1 MRVKSSGYS
10 AGAISLTE
18 DVGQL
23 EGGSSGKEIYLAL
36 SGGGVRAMVFHAG
49 VLKFLAEQGSLDRV
63 KEISTVS
70 GGTLLTGLIF
80 SCNGMKWPSDDEY
93 ISKVMPMIQEIVM
106 TKGLKKKILSPLF
119 YPNPLSWLDRIHRLS
134 VAIERIWS
142 VDKTLADLPQM
153 PKWIANATSAETG
166 KRFYFSDGKLECYKV
181 GEMSMRGFSLSRVM
195 AISAAVPGV
204 FGPFEFRTKDGDWKS
219 ASEMMTKSKST
230 VVERFDKL
238 RLYDGGVYDNLGLE
252 QFLRPGRSE
261 KRDDYKTGVIIV
273 SDAGAPLSNDFSYS
287 KLSLRRLR
295 HVYSITADQVRAL
308 RVADFMRFLR
318 DNPGRGAHIRIGEES
333 SSDRN
338 RVKDSGGVKSDSYAA
353 QAASFETELRD
364 LSESEWK
371 MLSTHGYEASAAS
384 IRKSA
389 VKGFGV

>member
-1 MRVKSSGYS
+1 LASDIDHPERG
-10 AGAISLTE
+10 SL
-18 DVGQL
+18 
-23 EGGSSGKEIYLAL
+23 GSEIYLAL

-49 VLKFLAEQGSLDRV
+49 VLKFMAEQGSLDRV

-80 SCNGMKWPSDDEY
+80 SCNGMKWPSNDEY
-93 ISKVMPMIQEIVM
+93 IYKIMPMIQEIVM

-134 VAIERIWS
+134 VAIERVWG
-142 VDKTLADLPQM
+142 VDKTLADLPKT
-153 PKWIANATSAETG
+153 PTWIANATSAETG
-166 KRFYFSDGKLECYKV
+166 KRFYFADGKLACHKV
-181 GEMSMRGFSLSRVM
+181 GTLAVRGFSLSKVM

-204 FGPFEFRTKDGDWKS
+204 FGPFEFRTKDGAWKS
-219 ASEMMTKSKST
+219 SSEMMTKSKST
-230 VVERFDKL
+230 VVERFDRL

-252 QFLRPGRSE
+252 QFLRVGRSE
-261 KRDDYKTGVIIV
+261 KREDYKTGAIIV
-273 SDAGAPLSNDFSYS
+273 SDAGAPLGNDFSYS

-318 DNPGRGAHIRIGEES
+318 DNPGRGAHIRIGVAN
-333 SSDRN
+333 SSDKSQE
-338 RVKDSGGVKSDSYAA
+338 KDSGAGKSVSYAA
-353 QAASFETELRD
+353 QAARFETELRD
-364 LSESEWK
+364 LSESEWT

-384 IRKSA
+384 IREAA
-389 VKGFGV
+389 VTGFEV

>member
-1 MRVKSSGYS
+1 MTSDTDQPR
-10 AGAISLTE
+10 
-18 DVGQL
+18 
-23 EGGSSGKEIYLAL
+23 GGSSGNEIYLAL

-93 ISKVMPMIQEIVM
+93 IYKIMPMIQEIVIK
-106 TKGLKKKILSPLF
+106 KGLKKKILSPFF

-134 VAIERIWS
+134 VAIERVWE
-142 VDKTLADLPQM
+142 VDKTLSDLPET

-166 KRFYFSDGKLECYKV
+166 KRFYFSDGNLACHKV
-181 GEMSMRGFSLSRVM
+181 GTLSVRDFSLSRVM

-204 FGPFEFRTKDGDWKS
+204 FGPFEFRTKNGAWNPS
-219 ASEMMTKSKST
+219 SEMMTKSKLA
-230 VVERFDKL
+230 VAERFDKL

-252 QFLRPGRSE
+252 QFLRVGGSE
-261 KRDDYKTGVIIV
+261 KREVYKTGVIIV

-318 DNPGRGAHIRIGEES
+318 DNPGRGAHIRIGVED
-333 SSDRN
+333 SSDKSQK
-338 RVKDSGGVKSDSYAA
+338 KDFGAAKSDSYAA

-364 LSESEWK
+364 LSETEWT

-384 IRKSA
+384 VRKAA
-389 VKGFGV
+389 VIGF